1 MVRLDVVQVT
11 MVIDSDMD
19 TLISVLYHGANSI
32 DRFEAGLA
40 SNFRWLHF
48 KLSSILSPEAAKK
61 WNYVI
66 IFTLQ
71 LINASDGLDVLLH
84 LNDNLQYIFQL
95 KSPG

>member
-40 SNFRWLHF
+40 SNFR
-48 KLSSILSPEAAKK
+48 
-61 WNYVI
+61 
-66 IFTLQ
+66 
-71 LINASDGLDVLLH
+71 
-84 LNDNLQYIFQL
+84 
-95 KSPG
+95 